1 MSETGRHVDPGGIP
15 WRCDPASDLAAIIL
29 RGRADVLLEENAE
42 RSQRGKTHV
51 KAHLGYGAIRDCEK
65 MLGSL
70 EAEACVKLF
79 RRLAKYLSER
89 AKKMPGRK
97 IGLEGAIS

>member
-1 MSETGRHVDPGGIP
+1 M
-15 WRCDPASDLAAIIL
+15 
-29 RGRADVLLEENAE
+29 LLEENAE

-79 RRLAKYLSER
+79 RCLAKYLSER

>member
-70 EAEACVKLF
+70 DA
-79 RRLAKYLSER
+79 
-89 AKKMPGRK
+89 
-97 IGLEGAIS
+97 

>member
-1 MSETGRHVDPGGIP
+1 MSETGRDVDPGGIP
-15 WRCDPASDLAAIIL
+15 WRCDPTSDLAAKIL
-29 RGRADVLLEENAE
+29 RGRADVLLEEIAE
-42 RSQRGKTHV
+42 RSQRRKTHL
-51 KAHLGYGAIRDCEK
+51 KAHLGYGAVRDCEK